1 MYYLEIASTV
11 IHMAKTYGTVRCDN
25 CDQDLIN
32 KTQVYDYKDTAKTIR
47 VAYCENCNVLIGKG
61 LHNKHR

>member
-1 MYYLEIASTV
+1 
-11 IHMAKTYGTVRCDN
+11 MAKTYGTVRCDN